1 MNKKRLSVVM
11 AGAMLAS
18 SVAPVL
24 AAEETTVEK
33 TEINKGALIN
43 ELTAKIWNAP
53 RFNKDDKD
61 TRVDANLRGASIY
74 GIKIGDTVTSF
85 KAETHENTGS
95 ESALQARIKTLVENK
110 KVGDVVKLVDL
121 GSRLVENEDV
131 YVSTTSSTKYTEGE
145 LKYDGVGTVKAA
157 LDAIPT
163 NAKTALIDT
172 TTKLPAPN
180 DSIPVTGYRDGV
192 YTIKLTAAA
201 ANAAGVDTIKLTTES
216 DRLDFTRY
224 LNGANNKYETIPNS
238 DIAANFKG
246 FEKAD
251 AVHTDIA
258 ASTKVEYTI
267 VSGGDTFKLEDLYDG
282 LYLTAKGESILN
294 SSKEAYADY
303 VKKFSTATEA
313 NKAANVVYV
322 YDDNSATPTTNITSA
337 TKLGELTKNDNLVAK
352 DGKYSI
358 TVKILSKVGTAVGTG
373 HTYANEFHVT
383 ATNRAQLERFA
394 RWIDA
399 ASAEVEVIAGEDRY
413 ATAVKLAKEVELKE
427 LLDEDGASNTAKEKH
442 IVLVNGNSLV
452 DGLAAAPLAQHFAK
466 DGVGKGNAPILLTK
480 TNELPT
486 ATKRYLRE
494 LIDTQKNKEVTVH
507 IVGGEAVVSNNVKK
521 ELRELGLT
529 VDRFGGA
536 NREETSMAVA
546 EEIGFDN
553 GAFVVGAEGEADAMS
568 ISGYAASKVM
578 PVVVSSYKGLSE
590 DTVDALDGA
599 KVNIVGGEAKISK
612 AEEEEIKAVAD
623 SVKRI
628 AGKNRKATNAEV
640 ISTFYKK
647 SFANTKSVIVAKDDE
662 LVDALTASN
671 LSVVDNAPIVLG
683 TNSLSAEQKE
693 AIAYNAGAAKKIY
706 QMSTNV
712 AREVTKAVAQA
723 LKLS

>member
-24 AAEETTVEK
+24 AEETTVEK
-33 TEINKGALIN
+33 TEMNKGALIN

-61 TRVDANLRGASIY
+61 TRVDASLRDASIY
-74 GIKIGDTVTSF
+74 GVRIGKNVTSF
-85 KAETHENTGS
+85 QAETNSLTGA
-95 ESALQARIKTLVENK
+95 ESKLQETIQGLVNARKAGEVVE
-110 KVGDVVKLVDL
+110 LVDL
-121 GSRLVENEDV
+121 GSRLVDGENV
-131 YVSTTSSTKYTEGE
+131 YVSTTSSEKYTEAE

-157 LDAIPT
+157 LTELENHNSNIVS
-163 NAKTALIDT
+163 KHEY
-172 TTKLPAPN
+172 K
-180 DSIPVTGYRDGV
+180 DGV
-192 YTIKLTAAA
+192 YTITLE
-201 ANAAGVDTIKLTTES
+201 AGIDINNDKVSTGDTIELTTKS
-216 DRLDFTRY
+216 DRLDFSRY
-224 LNGANNKYETIPNS
+224 LSKKTNKYESIPQTT
-238 DIAANFKG
+238 DIKADFNG
-246 FEKAD
+246 FEKANP
-251 AVHTDIA
+251 VNTDID
-258 ASTKVEYTI
+258 TKTIAEYTI
-267 VSGGDTFKLEDLYDG
+267 ASGGDTFKLTDLYDG
-282 LYLTAKGESILN
+282 LYLTTEGQNILDM
-294 SSKEAYADY
+294 SKEAYSDFG
-303 VKKFSTATEA
+303 KKFDTDKNYVAKRA
-313 NKAANVVYV
+313 VNVVKA
-322 YDDNSATPTTNITSA
+322 YDNNSTTNTTDITSQSEIG
-337 TKLGELTKNDNLVAK
+337 KLTQDGKLVAK
-352 DGKYSI
+352 DGEFSVTI
-358 TVKILSKVGTAVGTG
+358 KILSEIGATIDGTHKHENVFTI
-373 HTYANEFHVT
+373 T
-383 ATNRAQLERFA
+383 ATNGTQLERFV
-394 RWIDA
+394 RWIDG
-399 ASAEVEVIAGEDRY
+399 ASAEVDVIAGEDRY

-683 TNSLSAEQKE
+683 TNSLSDAQKE
-693 AIAYNAGAAKKIY
+693 AIAHNAKSAKKIY

>member
-145 LKYDGVGTVKAA
+145 LKYAGAETVKYDINNKMPATAKTSLIKGISYADGVLTIT
-157 LDAIPT
+157 LTT
-163 NAKTALIDT
+163 NAATTA
-172 TTKLPAPN
+172 
-180 DSIPVTGYRDGV
+180 GFE
-192 YTIKLTAAA
+192 
-201 ANAAGVDTIKLTTES
+201 TIKLTTES

-224 LNGANNKYETIPNS
+224 LSKNTNGYETIPNS
-238 DIAANFKG
+238 DIAADFKG

-251 AVHTDIA
+251 AVHTDID
-258 ASTKVEYTI
+258 TKTVAEYTI

-282 LYLTAKGESILN
+282 LYLTTKGESILN

-303 VKKFSTATEA
+303 VKKFPTATEA
-313 NKAANVVYV
+313 NKAEHVVYV
-322 YDDNSATPTTNITSA
+322 YDNNSAAPTTNITST

-358 TVKILSKVGTAVGTG
+358 TVKILSKVGTAVDTG

-466 DGVGKGNAPILLTK
+466 DGAGKGNAPILLTK